1 MKKLQIFEPAM
12 CCDTGLCGVG
22 VDPELIRITTVIDT
36 LKKKEIEIERY
47 NLTSAPQVF
56 VTNQTVNS
64 LIKEKGVE
72 ILPISVL
79 DDVILTTGRYPS
91 NSEIAEALNIP
102 VDFLGELKSTEQEQE
117 DSEGCCCSGGGCC
130 CE

>member
-36 LKKKEIEIERY
+36 LKKKGISIERY

-56 VTNQTVNS
+56 VTNKTVNVI
-64 LIKEKGVE
+64 LKDKGVE
-72 ILPISVL
+72 TLPISVL
-79 DDVILTTGRYPS
+79 DDVIFTTGRYPS

-102 VDFLGELKSTEQEQE
+102 MDYFGDLKTTEQEQE
-117 DSEGCCCSGGGCC
+117 NSEGCCCSGGSC

>member
-22 VDPELIRITTVIDT
+22 VDPELIRITTVIDA
-36 LKKKEIEIERY
+36 LKKKGIMIERY

-56 VTNQTVNS
+56 VTNKTVN
-64 LIKEKGVE
+64 LFVNEKGAE
-72 ILPISVL
+72 ALPISVL
-79 DDVILTTGRYPS
+79 DDVIFTTGRYPS
-91 NSEIAEALNIP
+91 NNEIADALNIP
-102 VDFLGELKSTEQEQE
+102 MDYLGEIKTTEQEQE
-117 DSEGCCCSGGGCC
+117 KSEGCCCSGGCC